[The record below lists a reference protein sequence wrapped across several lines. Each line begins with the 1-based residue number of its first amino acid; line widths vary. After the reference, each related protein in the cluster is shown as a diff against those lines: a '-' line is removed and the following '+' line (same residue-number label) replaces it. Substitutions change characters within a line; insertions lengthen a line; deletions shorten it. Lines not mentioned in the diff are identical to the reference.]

1 MTNVVIELDSN
12 AREYA
17 AHQKVASSMMNAQLQ
32 ATLDILRGELERLFT
47 LEEMTSLCERLLGL
61 DPAEVGGA
69 TARGSFAK
77 ALTDRCFDGDRLD
90 ALLDVI
96 LYERREVD
104 PRVRDLASLLAK
116 EELAAGKSFGP
127 FTIEKKTGE
136 TAYAIVY
143 QARRDDGLCTLHVL
157 RRDAMRDRRA
167 VQRFLTA
174 NRIAATVKH
183 DGLPRKLEAGELD
196 AGPTGYSGGAWVAYE
211 WIDGQTLAQKLAKGG
226 PSHVNELKP
235 LLEGALEPLA
245 ALHKAGLAHGDLRLE
260 RVVLTRTGEG
270 DARVVLVDA
279 GTDRLRPRVTSQA
292 AGADG
297 GFLALFGSPK
307 SIAPEVIRGKAPDSR
322 ADVYAFGAMLYEL
335 LTGEPPFKADNPT
348 DAVVAHLF
356 EDPVPPSE
364 RAPRGWVTK
373 ETDDFVLSLL
383 QRDPAQRPRD
393 AAALLEPL
401 ASLGHASMA
410 LRAAAVISDEKVEEL
425 VDALIAAPD
434 DNEAALALDKA
445 IDEGASAER
454 VAVAFEMAAEQA
466 GVETLSEGDVADA
479 AWASPEERQETV
491 KALLYR
497 AARVFDVRAKD
508 KARAETVYEKI
519 VALDPRDEI
528 ASSALEEVRRAQGK
542 YDLIVEMLLARSE
555 ASTSGEERA
564 RALAEIG
571 RICDAELDDADQ
583 ALVAYARAL
592 CETPLED
599 DFAREIERLA
609 GGSPERWKE
618 TLDAVAEGSKSETL
632 STTERNA
639 LLGWAGRWY
648 DGKLGRA
655 DTALL
660 AYQQILSTDPANEEA
675 SEGLASIYRRAQQW
689 PELATLLLG
698 LAEASVSPPKGRD
711 RKTEAAELFETKLN
725 DVARARELYAAVLA
739 EDPGHPKAGDALTRI
754 AERTGDFDTLVKLLE
769 QRAEA
774 RRGPEKVE
782 VLARLAEVYEDHLD
796 DLAEATRRFEAILA
810 IDASH
815 LGALKGLDRI
825 FNRTEKYKELLENL
839 ERQVEVAAT
848 PRQKV
853 TLWERIAALHDEEFL
868 DHESAA
874 QALEN
879 VLAIDSANDGALTS
893 LARHYRALDRWDDV
907 AKLYSRHA
915 EVLGEG
921 ARVIELLAARAK
933 VLAEQIGS
941 PERAMRAYEQVLEIS
956 PDHAGAL
963 EALARLREISGD
975 AHAAVAAIEALAGK
989 AQTPEAK
996 AEQWLRAARLL
1007 EGRGDKDGA
1016 IERYKL
1022 ALDANPRDVAASLAL
1037 RQAWTARGDATSV
1050 VGLIER
1056 ELLSAEGD
1064 LAKAKLHGEL
1074 ARIYVDEL
1082 NDESKAEAAA
1092 KRAIGLD
1099 ATNVDALIVLGD
1111 LAFEHARYTEASK
1124 YYEPL
1129 VGRTATLAKEDA
1141 VRVLVNF
1148 MEAFGRSYTANIP
1161 APSSTAVLDAAAAS
1175 TVSRPPLAASHPRML
1190 AAVDALQRV
1199 APNDMEALSRVALV
1213 VFEYGDPRG
1222 AIAVHRELLDRY
1234 ELEMTSG
1241 DRAEALYR
1249 FGESAR
1255 RAEDLDTA
1263 VRALE
1268 EAADL
1273 DPSSPLALQ
1282 SLAWIHESRGD
1293 WERVVR
1299 TKKKRLEVAAGSER
1313 FDLLLEIGD
1322 IELTKLED
1330 RTRASKTYV
1339 AALEEQP
1346 DDRRLL
1352 TKLMQLYS
1360 EDKDWA
1366 RLVDVVLRLADFV
1379 EDPKQR
1385 AKYMHTAAIVSSRQL
1400 GEVDQALTF
1409 YERALE
1415 FDPGL
1420 VKALDEAIE
1429 LKKTKGDPLGVE
1441 KLLNVRLER
1450 AKAATDRAT
1459 IVKTLDELGALYQR
1473 ALGEPEMA
1481 IDAFEAA
1488 QAFDPEDRARGERL
1502 AELYASDVKQY
1513 LDKAVRAQT
1522 QMLRKN
1528 PYRVESYKLLRRLFT
1543 ESKKADPA
1551 WCLCQALS
1559 VMNLAEPDEERFYRR
1574 HRADGAAPAQSA
1586 LSEDD
1591 WTTLAHPD
1599 LDPLVTKI
1607 FALVQ
1612 PTIIRTRTPTLQSL
1626 GYETQFAID
1635 TSAHPYPVS
1644 QTLYYAQGVLGLPA
1658 PLVFQNPNDPG
1669 GLGFLHAHTPA
1680 IVLGRAAFESA
1691 VTPQAMAFVAARH
1704 LTYFRPGFY
1713 VRHLVPTGTGLK
1725 AWLFAAIKLS
1735 VPQFPVA
1742 PDLQGQVSDAMAA
1755 MQPDFQGMQ
1764 REKLASLVSKLLQTG
1779 GALDLKKWVAAIDLT
1794 VDRAGFVLAHDLAIS
1809 TEVMRAT
1816 EDGASVPVK
1825 ERMKEI
1831 VLFSVSE
1838 EYFATREKLQIR
1850 IDS

>member
-1 MTNVVIELDSN
+1 MTNVVNDSDSN

-17 AHQKVASSMMNAQLQ
+17 AHKKVVSSMMNDQLQ

-61 DPAEVGGA
+61 DPTEVGGA

-77 ALTDRCFDGDRLD
+77 ALTERCLDGDRLD

-96 LYERREVD
+96 LHERREVD

-116 EELAAGKSFGP
+116 EEIPAGKTVGP
-127 FTIEKKTGE
+127 FTVERKVGE
-136 TAYAIVY
+136 LPHAIVY
-143 QARRDDGLCTLHVL
+143 QARRDDGLCTLQVL
-157 RRDAMRDRRA
+157 RREAMRDRRA

-174 NRIAATVKH
+174 NRIVAGVKH
-183 DGLPRKLEAGELD
+183 DGLPRKLEAGELE
-196 AGPTGYSGGAWVAYE
+196 GEHGGVAWVAYE
-211 WIDGQTLAQKLAKGG
+211 WIEGQTLAQRVAKSG

-260 RVVLTRTGEG
+260 RVVVGRTSDGN
-270 DARVVLVDA
+270 ARVVLVDA
-279 GTDRLRPRVTSQA
+279 CTDRLRPRGTPA
-292 AGADG
+292 ATGTEP
-297 GFLALFGSPK
+297 GFLALFGSPR
-307 SIAPEVIRGKAPDSR
+307 SIAPEVIRGRPADSR

-335 LTGEPPFKADNPT
+335 LTGEPPFRAENPV
-348 DAVVAHLF
+348 DAVVAHLI
-356 EDPVPPSE
+356 EEPLPPSE

-373 ETDDFVLSLL
+373 ETDAFVLSLL
-383 QRDPAQRPRD
+383 NKDPAQRPRD

-401 ASLGHASMA
+401 TSLGHASMA

-445 IDEGASAER
+445 IDEGASPETVAE
-454 VAVAFEMAAEQA
+454 AFEMAADQY
-466 GVETLSEGDVADA
+466 GVDSLGGADDEESE
-479 AWASPEERQETV
+479 WASPEDRLETV
-491 KALLYR
+491 KALLFR
-497 AARVFDVRAKD
+497 AARVFDMRAKD
-508 KARAETVYEKI
+508 KARAEKVYEKI
-519 VALDPRDEI
+519 VALDPKDEI
-528 ASSALEEVRRAQGK
+528 ASNALEDVRRAQGK
-542 YDLIVEMLLARSE
+542 YEAIVEMLLARSE
-555 ASTSGEERA
+555 AAMSGEERA

-583 ALVAYARAL
+583 ALIAYARAL
-592 CETPLED
+592 CETPFQT

-609 GGSPERWKE
+609 GANPERWKE
-618 TLDAVAEGSKSETL
+618 TLEAVAEGSKSETL
-632 STTERNA
+632 STTERNV
-639 LLGWAGRWY
+639 LLAWAGRWY

-689 PELATLLLG
+689 PELASLLLALG
-698 LAEASVSPPKGRD
+698 EASVSPPKGRD

-725 DVARARELYAAVLA
+725 DVTRARDLYAAVLA
-739 EDPGHPKAGDALTRI
+739 EDPGHPKAGDALARI
-754 AERTGDFDTLVKLLE
+754 AERVGDFDTLVKLLE
-769 QRAEA
+769 HRAEA
-774 RRGPEKVE
+774 RRGAEKIE
-782 VLARLAEVYEDHLD
+782 ALARVAEVYEDQLN
-796 DLAEATRRFEAILA
+796 DLAEATNRFEAVLA
-810 IDASH
+810 LDPSH

-825 FNRTEKYKELLENL
+825 FNRTERYKELLENL

-848 PRQKV
+848 PRQKI

-874 QALEN
+874 SALEN
-879 VLAIDSANDGALTS
+879 VLAIDAANDAALTS

-907 AKLYSRHA
+907 VKLLSRHA
-915 EVLGEG
+915 QAVGEG
-921 ARVIELLAARAK
+921 ARAVDLLAARAK

-941 PERAMRAYEQVLEIS
+941 PERAMRAFEQVLDLS

-975 AHAAVAAIEALAGK
+975 AHAAVAAIEALAAK

-1007 EGRGDKDGA
+1007 EARGDKDGA

-1022 ALDANPRDVAASLAL
+1022 ALDANPRDLAASLAL
-1037 RQAWTARGDATSV
+1037 RNAWAARGDATSV

-1056 ELLSAEGD
+1056 ELSSAEGD

-1074 ARIYVDEL
+1074 ARIYSDEL
-1082 NDESKAEAAA
+1082 KDEGKAESSA
-1092 KRAIGLD
+1092 KRAIDLD
-1099 ATNVDALIVLGD
+1099 ATNADALIVLGD
-1111 LAFEHARYTEASK
+1111 LAFEHERYTEASK

-1129 VGRTATLAKEDA
+1129 VGRTASLAKDDA
-1141 VRVLVNF
+1141 VRILVNF
-1148 MEAFGRSYTANIP
+1148 MEAFGRSYTANVP
-1161 APSSTAVLDAAAAS
+1161 PPSSTAADAPPL
-1175 TVSRPPLAASHPRML
+1175 SRPPVAASHPRML

-1199 APNDMEALSRVALV
+1199 APNDMDALSRVARV

-1234 ELEMTSG
+1234 ELEMTNG
-1241 DRAEALYR
+1241 DRAEVLYR

-1255 RAEDLDTA
+1255 RAEDFDTA
-1263 VRALE
+1263 VSALE

-1273 DPSSPLALQ
+1273 DPSSSLALQ
-1282 SLAWIHESRGD
+1282 SLAWVHEARGD
-1293 WERVVR
+1293 WQRVVR

-1400 GEVDQALTF
+1400 GEVDQALAF

-1429 LKKTKGDPLGVE
+1429 LKKTKGDHLGVE
-1441 KLLNVRLER
+1441 KLLNARLER

-1488 QAFDPEDRARGERL
+1488 QAFDPEDRARGEKL

-1574 HRADGAAPAQSA
+1574 HRAESAAPAQSA

-1591 WTTLAHPD
+1591 WSALAHPD

-1607 FALVQ
+1607 FAIVQ
-1612 PTIIRTRTPTLQSL
+1612 PTIIRTRTPALQTL
-1626 GYETQFAID
+1626 GYDAQFAID
-1635 TSAHPYPVS
+1635 TSMHPYPVS
-1644 QTLYYAQGVLGLPA
+1644 QTLYYSQGVLGLPA

-1680 IVLGRAAFESA
+1680 IVLGRAAFEA
-1691 VTPQAMAFVAARH
+1691 QVTPQAMAFVAGRH
-1704 LTYFRPGFY
+1704 LTYFRPGYY

-1725 AWLFAAIKLS
+1725 AWLFAAIKLC

-1742 PDLQGQVSDAMAA
+1742 PDLQGQVNDAMTA
-1755 MQPDFQGMQ
+1755 MQADFQGMQ

-1794 VDRAGFVLAHDLAIS
+1794 VDRAGFMLAHDLAVS

-1838 EYFATREKLQIR
+1838 EYFAIREKLQIR